1 MTKHNINFSGASIGA
16 VNVDS
21 TVEGPQIGTQYNC
34 GSNTE
39 DIARLLSD
47 LQKQVQTFPS
57 EQRKEA
63 TELLEGVRS
72 DLAKSKPQK
81 TRIAQRLKQLAA
93 LAAAVG
99 ATASG
104 MAAFTGDLN
113 DFSRNFI
120 DLTETIGIPTEQVV
134 QKQSSLHDTPQPLLL
149 EDYSD

>member
-1 MTKHNINFSGASIGA
+1 MTQHNINFSGASIGA

-21 TVEGPQIGTQYNC
+21 TVEGPQIGTQYNYD
-34 GSNTE
+34 SNAE
-39 DIARLLSD
+39 DIARLISALHE
-47 LQKQVQTFPS
+47 QIQTFPS
-57 EQRKEA
+57 EQKREA
-63 TELLEGVRS
+63 VELLEGIRS
-72 DLAKSKPQK
+72 DLSEPKPK
-81 TRIAQRLKQLAA
+81 PNRIGQQLKHLAA

-120 DLTETIGIPTEQVV
+120 DLAETIGIPVEQVAP
-134 QKQSSLHDTPQPLLL
+134 KQPSSPNTPQPILL

>member
-1 MTKHNINFSGASIGA
+1 MTQHNINFSGASIGA

-21 TVEGPQIGTQYNC
+21 TVEGSQVGTQYNY

-39 DIARLLSD
+39 DIARLLSA

-72 DLAKSKPQK
+72 DLAEPKPQK
-81 TRIAQRLKQLAA
+81 TRIAQRLKQIAA

-99 ATASG
+99 ATASC

-120 DLTETIGIPTEQVV
+120 DLTETIGIPTEQIAP
-134 QKQSSLHDTPQPLLL
+134 KQSSLPDPPQPLLL